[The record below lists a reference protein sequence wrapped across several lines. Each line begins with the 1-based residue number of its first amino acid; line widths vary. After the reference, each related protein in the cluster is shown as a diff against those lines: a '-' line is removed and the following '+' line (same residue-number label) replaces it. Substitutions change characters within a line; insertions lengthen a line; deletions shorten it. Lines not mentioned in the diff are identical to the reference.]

1 LFAPESFRTAGAF
14 QRFAVLTGVAL
25 SAIPGA
31 ARAQHPPV
39 VEGRV
44 VDRVTGAPVVGARV
58 RSDTEGLEAIT
69 GAGGAFSLRGLLPG
83 ERRIDVQAAGYRD
96 ASTRVEARNGSTTTV
111 RLELDP
117 DPVAVQGLQ
126 VTAAAPAGGG
136 AIVLER
142 ADLEA
147 RGPAD
152 LAVALSEVPGLVVT
166 RRGGPA
172 SPATVSIRGG
182 SPDQVLVLLDGV
194 PVHAPLTGGVDLSTI
209 TLDGVERVTVLPGV
223 QSARYGPR
231 ALSGVI
237 LVEGRRAVADEATV
251 RAFAGSFGTAA
262 LNGGLGGSTVTSD
275 STELGG
281 RLRGEWRT
289 AVGDFGYSVP
299 DVRGG
304 GQAIRLNADAET
316 LTLGGSGS
324 LATDRTN
331 VRLMADLL
339 SLDRGMPGPVVAPTP
354 RARQEQH
361 RVTLGGLATFMGS
374 VTWDVALDG
383 QRQSARFF
391 DPGGLS
397 SAPVDEETVARG
409 LGGRGVARWATES
422 LDFESGLEART
433 LDVSSTSLASGTPT
447 DQRSLGVWGAGTG
460 RTSVGGW
467 AATLTGAVRADRHTA
482 VSGTELSPRI
492 GAALSRGRWNLRASV
507 GSGFSPPSLADQF
520 FQEGVQVRAN
530 PDLGPE
536 RVRGELELGVDVR
549 LITSAALSLG
559 ATLDLYRAD
568 VDGMILWFPDHRFV
582 WSPDNFD
589 VRRRGF
595 DAALDLFL
603 RPRSIRVT
611 AALSRASVTYTGPVL
626 DGQVAYRPEWT
637 AHTSVSST
645 WSAWTAE
652 LTGRYVGER
661 RTVPGSSVN
670 TLAPYGLADLRIGG
684 AWSVAGWRLAPRLT
698 IQNLFDASAAM
709 LPDYPFPGRAW
720 GLELTVHPDA

>member
-1 LFAPESFRTAGAF
+1 MFAPESFRTASAF
-14 QRFAVLTGVAL
+14 RRIAFLTGVAL

-31 ARAQHPPV
+31 AWAQHPPA

-58 RSDTEGLEAIT
+58 RTDTEGLEAIT

-83 ERRIDVQAAGYRD
+83 ERRIEVQAAGYRD
-96 ASTRVEARNGSTTTV
+96 TSIRVDARNGSATTV
-111 RLELDP
+111 RLEIDP
-117 DPVAVQGLQ
+117 DPVAVRGLE
-126 VTAAAPAGGG
+126 VTATAPVGGD

-142 ADLEA
+142 ADLGA

-152 LAVALSEVPGLVVT
+152 LAAVLSDVPGLVVT

-182 SPDQVLVLLDGV
+182 SPDQVLVLLDGA
-194 PVHAPLTGGVDLSTI
+194 PVHAPLTGAVDLSTI

-237 LVEGRRAVADEATV
+237 LVEARRPTGDEANA
-251 RAFAGSFGTAA
+251 RAFAGSFGAAA
-262 LNGGLGGSTVTSD
+262 LNGGLGGSTVTAD
-275 STELGG
+275 GTELGG

-289 AVGDFGYSVP
+289 AVGDFSYSVP
-299 DVRGG
+299 EVRGG
-304 GQAIRLNADAET
+304 GQAVRLNADAET

-324 LATDRTN
+324 LATDRTS
-331 VRLMADLL
+331 VRLVADLL
-339 SLDRGMPGPVVAPTP
+339 ALDRGMPGPVVAPT
-354 RARQEQH
+354 RLARQEQK
-361 RVTLGGLATFMGS
+361 RLTLGGLATVEGP
-374 VTWDVALDG
+374 VTWDVSLDG

-391 DPGGLS
+391 DPGGPATVS
-397 SAPVDEETVARG
+397 VDEETVARG
-409 LGGRGVARWATES
+409 LGGGGVARWLAWS
-422 LDFESGLEART
+422 LELESGLEVRT
-433 LDVSSTSLASGTPT
+433 LDVSSTSLASGAPT

-482 VSGTELSPRI
+482 VTGTELSPRV
-492 GAALSRGRWNLRASV
+492 GAALSRGRWTLRASV

-536 RVRGELELGVDVR
+536 RVRGELEVGVDVR
-549 LITSAALSLG
+549 LVTTTAVSLG

-589 VRRRGF
+589 VQRHGF

-603 RPRSIRVT
+603 RPGSTRVA

-645 WSAWTAE
+645 WSVWTAE

-661 RTVPGSSVN
+661 RTVPGSAVN
-670 TLAPYGLADLRIGG
+670 ALDPYGLADLRIGG
-684 AWSVAGWRLAPRLT
+684 AWFVAGWWLAPRLT
-698 IQNLFDASAAM
+698 VQNLFDRSAAM

-720 GLELTVHPDA
+720 GLELTVHPDS